1 MLSLPKHTHCIGHLS
16 LQKHRYLC
24 FEFSVQYILFS
35 PFHFWTLRWLDLMMG
50 LKSYVLMEQINEGL
64 KENQLEKRC
73 DQMEKR
79 MGRKVDVVLKS
90 RVCST

>member
-1 MLSLPKHTHCIGHLS
+1 M
-16 LQKHRYLC
+16 
-24 FEFSVQYILFS
+24 
-35 PFHFWTLRWLDLMMG
+35 RWLDLMMG

>member
-1 MLSLPKHTHCIGHLS
+1 M
-16 LQKHRYLC
+16 
-24 FEFSVQYILFS
+24 
-35 PFHFWTLRWLDLMMG
+35 RWLDLMMG

-64 KENQLEKRC
+64 KENPRQLSNQLEKRC